1 MQKRVSFNN
10 KYCEWCRGTFIH
22 ARGRQSDMCPICWTR
37 YKTYLE
43 TKKQLIAAQRDVDE
57 VSKYLE
63 TLTNYYREQA
73 KQGCRVPEELMKG
86 RRVE

>member
-10 KYCEWCRGTFIH
+10 KYCDWCGGTFIR

-43 TKKQLIAAQRDVDE
+43 AKKQLIEAQRGVNE
-57 VSKYLE
+57 AGKCLE
-63 TLTNYYREQA
+63 TLASYYVEQA
-73 KQGCRVPEELMKG
+73 KQGFRVPEDLMKG
-86 RRVE
+86 GRVE